1 MTKSKTKKRINK
13 SERTKEKILAAARK
27 VYAKYSYEAGSIRMI
42 AREGGFEFALIRYYF
57 PNKAE
62 LFHTVFKMACEEM
75 FDVYENATKG
85 LNVKTMGVEKVLSLH
100 LDRTLDHWFENPE
113 TPRIIMNNIYWPEA
127 KDVDIPGYEFLP
139 HTLSKIRKFSE
150 KIMNIRASDEEHDMF
165 SDSMNAHFLM
175 FVGSPSFQAS
185 LLGLEP
191 DSQEYK
197 LWIKKTMMYIYLP
210 HLKRLL
216 FF

>member
-1 MTKSKTKKRINK
+1 MKKEEKKLKKKDITRA
-13 SERTKEKILAAARK
+13 KILAAARK
-27 VYAKYSYEAGSIRMI
+27 VFAKHSYEAGSVRMI
-42 AREGGFEFALIRYYF
+42 AKEGGFEFALIRYYF

-62 LFHTVFKMACEEM
+62 LFHSVFKMACEEV
-75 FDVYENATKG
+75 FDVYENAING
-85 LNVKTMGVEKVLSLH
+85 LDLETMGVEKTLSLYF
-100 LDRTLDHWFENPE
+100 DRFLGHCFEDP
-113 TPRIIMNNIYWPEA
+113 TSLKIIMNNIYWPE
-127 KDVDIPGYEFLP
+127 DPEVDIPGYEFLP
-139 HTLSKIRKFSE
+139 HTLSKVRKLSE
-150 KIMNIRASDEEHDMF
+150 KRLNISASREEHYMF
-165 SDSMNAHFLM
+165 SDSMNAHVLM

-197 LWIKKTMMYIYLP
+197 QWVKKMMMYIYLP